1 MDNNFN
7 KIFGGKNFSD
17 IFGNFNTQSFELI
30 IDDSEISLF
39 RKFVTEYKKY
49 LQKNSSAN
57 LSIVIN
63 EEGDIIF
70 KIERFTALEMFY
82 LGIYMAQNGYKYEF
96 VEFTNKNDE
105 IPEGPQ
111 KR

>member
-1 MDNNFN
+1 MISITRLREFLVETKTAINGINF
-7 KIFGGKNFSD
+7 
-17 IFGNFNTQSFELI
+17 TELI